1 MEKATEFS
9 IDQTSLKEYLEE
21 CLTEQNINY
30 EIKIEDRWIQKYKN
44 ASNHYQVY
52 CIYVDYNNL
61 DKINKLLDDFK
72 NATIITDNIEELK
85 DIEDEEENDKNIF
98 KFFTLKNFLKLYWL
112 AIIIMGILIV
122 IGLKFSS

>member
-1 MEKATEFS
+1 MEKATEFN

-44 ASNHYQVY
+44 ASKYYQVY
-52 CIYVDYNNL
+52 CIYVDHNNI
-61 DKINKLLDDFK
+61 DKVNKLLNDFK

-98 KFFTLKNFLKLYWL
+98 KFFTLKNSLKLYWL

-122 IGLKFSS
+122 IGLKFTS

>member
-1 MEKATEFS
+1 MEKATEFN

-30 EIKIEDRWIQKYKN
+30 EIKIEDRWIQQYKN
-44 ASNHYQVY
+44 ASKYYQVY
-52 CIYVDYNNL
+52 CIYVDHNNL
-61 DKINKLLDDFK
+61 DKVNKLLNDFK

-85 DIEDEEENDKNIF
+85 DIENEEENDKNIF

>member
-112 AIIIMGILIV
+112 ALIIMGILIV
-122 IGLKFSS
+122 IGINFTS